1 MGVWRLRSTHMIIII
16 VVFML
21 RVTTYSSKNTTRSSF
36 CSSARLEKPRK
47 MKSVARVW
55 LLFPMEMKGF
65 LPMSGS
71 KKNST
76 QFTESTTWPAAVT
89 ENLLEHPSQTPL
101 PGLCACNVGCPRG
114 TTMVLC
120 VGLGHTMAGGCCGQL
135 LALLRLLRAHGWLKD
150 TWFLLSGDLRSC
162 DGTVAGAHLE
172 STVPFGEV
180 SFLLFTVE
188 KVASPTYVQA
198 RCRQSLQGQ
207 ESYSWRWRGGGG
219 SAKTFL

>member
-1 MGVWRLRSTHMIIII
+1 MGVWRLRSTHMIVMI

-65 LPMSGS
+65 LRMSGS

-89 ENLLEHPSQTPL
+89 KRTCLSIPHKHPFLASVLAMLVVLVGQRRC
-101 PGLCACNVGCPRG
+101 CALAWDTQRLVGA
-114 TTMVLC
+114 
-120 VGLGHTMAGGCCGQL
+120 VGSSWPCCG
-135 LALLRLLRAHGWLKD
+135 
-150 TWFLLSGDLRSC
+150 S
-162 DGTVAGAHLE
+162 
-172 STVPFGEV
+172 
-180 SFLLFTVE
+180 
-188 KVASPTYVQA
+188 
-198 RCRQSLQGQ
+198 
-207 ESYSWRWRGGGG
+207 
-219 SAKTFL
+219 